1 MQLPSLA
8 HIDAELARRAES
20 DLLEFVRV
28 AWEIIEPKVLFSENW
43 HHACICEHLQAVTD
57 GQIRN
62 LLINIPPR
70 HTKSRIV
77 SVMWPVWTWIAR
89 PAHQWLFASYAE
101 PLALRDAVYAR
112 TIIDSPWYQRYWRDR
127 FSFRKDQNLKTVYQN
142 TKGGHRISTG
152 VGGAATGE
160 GGDTLV
166 IDDPH
171 NIRHIHSRVT
181 RESVKTWYSQ
191 VWSTRKND
199 PKRSAQVCIM
209 QRAHGDDLAEKI
221 LKESDMVHLKIQ
233 SEARS
238 PLVIVGPITS
248 TKWEREEGEELWHG
262 RFDAPQLQEAK
273 TTLGPWA
280 YAAQHQQEPIPQ
292 GGAIFRLDWWKD
304 YKELPKLT
312 RVIQF
317 WDTAF
322 KTKETND
329 WSVCATW
336 AETVA
341 AYYLLHVY
349 RARMEFP
356 ELKKMAGTKG
366 AELWGP
372 NQLPVSA
379 VLIEDA
385 ASGQSLIQE
394 LRRDTKLP
402 IIAVKV
408 DRDKVARAH
417 SISPTV
423 EAGKCYVP
431 DEAPWL
437 APWLE
442 EHAHF
447 PNGEYDDQVDTT
459 TGALAWLIKS
469 PAGARAGARIPYD
482 PGRAIPTRW

>member
-1 MQLPSLA
+1 MQLPSPA
-8 HIDAELARRAES
+8 HIDAELARRAEV
-20 DLLEFVRV
+20 DLLEFVRE
-28 AWEIIEPKVLFSENW
+28 AWGIIEPGTPFVENW

-77 SVMWPVWTWIAR
+77 SVMWPAWLWITR
-89 PAHQWLFASYAE
+89 PAHQWLFASYAA

-112 TIIDSPWYQRYWRDR
+112 TLIDSPWYQRYWRDR
-127 FSFRKDQNLKTVYQN
+127 FSFRPDQNMKTAYTN

-171 NIRHIHSRVT
+171 NIKEIHSRAA
-181 RESVKTWYSQ
+181 RDSAKLWYSQ
-191 VWSTRKND
+191 VWCSRMND
-199 PKRSAQVCIM
+199 PKQSTRVCIM
-209 QRAHGDDLAEKI
+209 QRAHGDDLAKHI
-221 LKESDMVHLKIQ
+221 MDKGDVVHLKIQ
-233 SEARS
+233 SEAVEPR
-238 PLVIVGPITS
+238 VITGPVSGGTW
-248 TKWEREEGEELWHG
+248 KREDDEVLWHG
-262 RFDAPQLQEAK
+262 RFDAPELAQAK
-273 TTLGPWA
+273 KDLGTWA
-280 YAAQHQQEPIPQ
+280 YAAQHQQEPAPT
-292 GGAIFRLDWWKD
+292 GGGIFKVDWWKQ
-304 YKELPKLT
+304 YTELPELI
-312 RVIQF
+312 RVIQW

-329 WSVCATW
+329 WCVCATW
-336 AETVA
+336 AETVTG
-341 AYYLLHVY
+341 YYLIDLY
-349 RARMEFP
+349 RARLEFP
-356 ELKKMAGTKG
+356 ELKRMTGAKG
-366 AELWGP
+366 SQLWGP

-394 LRRDTKLP
+394 ARRETKLP

-417 SISPTV
+417 AVSPTI

-431 DEAPWL
+431 EDAPWL
-437 APWLE
+437 AVFLQ
-442 EHAHF
+442 EHAEF
-447 PNGEYDDQVDTT
+447 PNSEYDDQVDTT
-459 TGALAWLIKS
+459 TGALAWLVKRGH
-469 PAGARAGARIPYD
+469 PWERQVGYQLA
-482 PGRAIPTRW
+482 